1 MNNETDPREFA
12 GTGIPDNQNGSAGTG
27 IPDNPNGFAGTGIP
41 DNANGSAGTGIP
53 DNANGSAGAGIPD
66 NANAS
71 PGAGGPGGADRPG
84 KLRDRISV
92 GLKYL
97 FEKGAFYI
105 FAGNFLSRFTAF
117 FGSIFLIRILSKE
130 RYGILVY
137 AENIYTYAC
146 LFAGLGM
153 AYSLLRYMVLAKSPE
168 EKLAYYRYAIRKST
182 IINVLLVVLVAV
194 VGSLY
199 PHPEKFSDA
208 RWLLPMLL
216 LVLPF
221 QNILDHTL
229 YTHRAQFANKRFAV
243 ASLLS
248 SVFVILA
255 RAFGGYVGDLFG
267 VAVAVAAANALVG
280 LLFMGDI
287 RRTYFKGISPSVLSR
302 DARSEASRYSLQYMA
317 TNSIWAIIML
327 NDIFL
332 LGQLL
337 GNEAIV
343 ADYKVAY
350 VLPANLS
357 IISAAVGIF
366 VGPYFVR
373 REKDRAWVWK
383 NYKRTLFI
391 NAGAIGAA
399 AAVLYVAAEPII
411 TLLYGTEYSNV
422 VPLMRVLLIA
432 AFINS
437 GLRFMTAHLLS
448 SMNRIFY
455 NIMVSLSGVLLQIGA
470 NIYVI
475 PRYGSIGVAYVSV
488 AVFSLMTV
496 ALLVIFVRL
505 YRRPRVG
512 SAEAGAK

>member
-1 MNNETDPREFA
+1 
-12 GTGIPDNQNGSAGTG
+12 
-27 IPDNPNGFAGTGIP
+27 
-41 DNANGSAGTGIP
+41 
-53 DNANGSAGAGIPD
+53 
-66 NANAS
+66 
-71 PGAGGPGGADRPG
+71 
-84 KLRDRISV
+84 
-92 GLKYL
+92 
-97 FEKGAFYI
+97 
-105 FAGNFLSRFTAF
+105 
-117 FGSIFLIRILSKE
+117 
-130 RYGILVY
+130 
-137 AENIYTYAC
+137 
-146 LFAGLGM
+146 M

-350 VLPANLS
+350 VLPAICRSSVPPSGSLS
-357 IISAAVGIF
+357 DRILSAA
-366 VGPYFVR
+366 
-373 REKDRAWVWK
+373 
-383 NYKRTLFI
+383 KRTAPGSGRTI
-391 NAGAIGAA
+391 NARFSSTPAPSA
-399 AAVLYVAAEPII
+399 PRHR
-411 TLLYGTEYSNV
+411 
-422 VPLMRVLLIA
+422 PL
-432 AFINS
+432 
-437 GLRFMTAHLLS
+437 
-448 SMNRIFY
+448 
-455 NIMVSLSGVLLQIGA
+455 
-470 NIYVI
+470 
-475 PRYGSIGVAYVSV
+475 
-488 AVFSLMTV
+488 
-496 ALLVIFVRL
+496 
-505 YRRPRVG
+505 RRR
-512 SAEAGAK
+512 